1 MVGTEGGQLFNRGFI
16 IQLERKEMDDK
27 KWRIPPFTSS
37 ALNLSSNKIASLSL
51 LADIYLAQVSGNV
64 QRRRRIV
71 LCCAVEENG

>member
-37 ALNLSSNKIASLSL
+37 ALNLSSNKIESLSL

-64 QRRRRIV
+64 QRRRIV